1 MDIQD
6 VLAKHKKWCLNEHG
20 GERADL
26 RGADLQGADLQG
38 ADLQGADLRGADLR
52 DADLRGAD
60 LQDADLRDAH
70 LQRAHLRGAHLQ
82 DADLRGADLQGA
94 DLRGA
99 DLRGA
104 AYYFSQCPE
113 SGSFTAWKKCRDNII
128 VKLLIPASAKRSS
141 ATSRKCRANQAKVV
155 KIYGADIAYSQ
166 YDATFSYKEGET
178 VKVADFCEDRWKECT
193 EGVHFFITRE
203 EAEQY

>member
-20 GERADL
+20 GERAH
-26 RGADLQGADLQG
+26 LQGADLQR
-38 ADLQGADLRGADLR
+38 AHLQGADLRD
-52 DADLRGAD
+52 
-60 LQDADLRDAH
+60 
-70 LQRAHLRGAHLQ
+70 
-82 DADLRGADLQGA
+82 A

-128 VKLLIPASAKRSS
+128 VKLLIPSSAKRSS
-141 ATSRKCRANQAKVV
+141 ATSRKCRANKAKVV

-166 YDATFSYKEGET
+166 YDATFSYKEGKT